1 MYHAFAALRG
11 FGQEP
16 PDAAPGGTRMALDQ
30 LIPACKVAQAPSL
43 WMKSKKKPLGA
54 YSTYVSGSAHE
65 IVEGGHAT
73 APGPSRKIKPAKKAA
88 DFSSIAAIG
97 RSKVADSRHNG

>member
-1 MYHAFAALRG
+1 M
-11 FGQEP
+11 
-16 PDAAPGGTRMALDQ
+16 DLDQ

-65 IVEGGHAT
+65 IVEGGGHAT
-73 APGPSRKIKPAKKAA
+73 AAGPSHEIKPAKKAA
-88 DFSSIAAIG
+88 DFSSIPVIG
-97 RSKVADSRHNG
+97 RSKVAGFRKNG